1 MRSFNF
7 DLLSLLFFKSFSGGT
22 GAADPNL
29 LYDNLFTS
37 LWSDPAK
44 KFGSEEV
51 RLQLRQN
58 DKDPCSVVDKE

>member
-29 LYDNLFTS
+29 FS
-37 LWSDPAK
+37 SDPGFLALH
-44 KFGSEEV
+44 FSYS
-51 RLQLRQN
+51 
-58 DKDPCSVVDKE
+58 DSHPF

>member
-1 MRSFNF
+1 M
-7 DLLSLLFFKSFSGGT
+7 LHTFFYI
-22 GAADPNL
+22 

-44 KFGSEEV
+44 KFGYEEV

>member
-1 MRSFNF
+1 M
-7 DLLSLLFFKSFSGGT
+7 LHKFFYI
-22 GAADPNL
+22 

-58 DKDPCSVVDKE
+58 DKDPCSVVDKEWFIPDPDPTHVIEAYF

>member
-1 MRSFNF
+1 M
-7 DLLSLLFFKSFSGGT
+7 LHKFFYI
-22 GAADPNL
+22 

-58 DKDPCSVVDKE
+58 DKDPCSVVNKEWFIQYPAASFKSSDLTPFI